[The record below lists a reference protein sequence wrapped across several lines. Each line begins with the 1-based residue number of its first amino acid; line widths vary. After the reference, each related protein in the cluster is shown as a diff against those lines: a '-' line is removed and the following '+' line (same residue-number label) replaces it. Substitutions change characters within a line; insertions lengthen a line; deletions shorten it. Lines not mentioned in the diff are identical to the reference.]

1 MSKYIPPKAGSKPK
15 MIIIMPIVNSIAGN
29 NPQQIRNR
37 IINPPKIAI
46 YTAPFFSL
54 LEFKRVLYSY
64 YFSDKANQPICTT
77 CFSLSFEYIVQRSL
91 ILIFQKL
98 SEPFTL
104 DLFFL
109 L

>member
-1 MSKYIPPKAGSKPK
+1 MSKYIPQRASSAPK

-29 NPQQIRNR
+29 KPQQIRNR

-77 CFSLSFEYIVQRSL
+77 YFSLSFEYIVPQSL